1 MRNRRFLKEAAQR
14 TGVSITVKKIIAL
27 LVLITVAILVIWF
40 MGRQPPAQVLLHK
53 IERGTVEK
61 TVSNTRAGTVEAC
74 RRSKLSMPSGG
85 RVDSLLVDE
94 GDRVQKGQVLLS
106 LWNKDRMAMQSQA
119 SAMLLSARHS
129 AEKICVEADNAER
142 EANRLDTLL
151 ARKLASRE
159 ATELGR
165 TKAQGS
171 GFACEAARDEEQVA
185 QANLDINN
193 VLLEETF
200 LRAPFAG
207 TIAKINGEIGEYVTP
222 SPPGVATPP
231 AVDLIDYSCLYVTS
245 PIDEVDAG
253 ELHEGLPARISLD
266 AFRGE
271 VFVGKLDR
279 IATYV
284 LDLEK
289 QARTVEVDVTF
300 EDPAVRERLLVGYS
314 ADIDIILETHADVL
328 RVPTEAVMEND
339 QVYRYNRDSGTLEL
353 VSIDVGLRNWNFT
366 EVTGKLQAGDEIV
379 LSLDVPD
386 LADGLEAVPRDD

>member
-1 MRNRRFLKEAAQR
+1 MSTALSTGIAA
-14 TGVSITVKKIIAL
+14 SVKKLIAL
-27 LVLITVAILVIWF
+27 VIVIAVAAAAIWYA
-40 MGRQPPAQVLLHK
+40 GRQPPPQVLLHK
-53 IERGTVEK
+53 VERGTVEK

-94 GDRVQKGQVLLS
+94 GDRVESGQVLLS
-106 LWNKDRMAMQSQA
+106 LWNKDRRAMQAQA
-119 SAMLLSARHS
+119 QAQLQSARHS
-129 AEKICVEADNAER
+129 AEKTCVEADNAER

-165 TKAQGS
+165 TKARGS
-171 GFACEAARDEEQVA
+171 RFACQAARDQEQVA

-207 TIAKINGEIGEYVTP
+207 IVAKINGEIGEYVTP

-231 AVDLIDYSCLYVTS
+231 AVDLIDYSCLYVTA

-253 ELHEGLPARISLD
+253 ELHNGLPARISLD
-266 AFRGE
+266 AFRDETFSGS
-271 VFVGKLDR
+271 LDR
-279 IATYV
+279 VAPYV

-289 QARTVEVDVTF
+289 QARTVEVDVVFT
-300 EDPAVRERLLVGYS
+300 DPTVRERLLVGYS

-328 RVPTEAVMEND
+328 RVPTEAVLEND
-339 QVYRYNRDSGTLEL
+339 QVYRYNRASGTLEL
-353 VSIDVGLRNWNFT
+353 VSIEAGLRNWNFT
-366 EVTGKLQAGDEIV
+366 EVVDKLQAGDEIV
-379 LSLDVPD
+379 LSLDIPG
-386 LADGLEAVPRDD
+386 LADGLAVVPRDD